1 MPKHAVRW
9 IVLLIVIA
17 CVVVLIRYAT
27 RPKPVEVTL
36 RPVTRDT
43 VVRTVANTRAGT
55 VKACQRAKLSPG
67 MGGQIAQLP
76 VKEGDRV
83 KSGQLLL
90 SLWNDDLAANVLL
103 VERQVTSSQARARSV
118 CLKADV
124 ARRSADRILQL
135 RRSDA
140 VSVEQAD
147 NAAAEADAYEAEC
160 QAARTET
167 EVYKAQLAVA
177 RANFNRTRLTAPF
190 DGVVAEINANLF
202 EYVTPSPVGI
212 PTPPAVDL
220 IDNTCFYVSAPID
233 EVDAADIRVDMTA
246 DISLDAYG
254 NRHFKGRVRRIADY
268 VLDIEKQART
278 VDVEVVFDQ
287 LPKNGKLLAGYSAD
301 IEVIIETHADVMR
314 IPTEAVIDGRR
325 VYVFSPETGAIHN
338 RDVKTGIANW
348 DYTEVLEGLNL
359 DEKVVIN
366 VDNPDLYDGSPAV
379 PQADSGGNRP

>member
-9 IVLLIVIA
+9 IILLVIVA
-17 CVVVLIRYAT
+17 GVVVLIRYAT

-76 VKEGDRV
+76 VKEGDQV

-103 VERQVTSSQARARSV
+103 AERQVTSSRARARSI

-124 ARRSADRILQL
+124 ARRSANRILQL

-167 EVYKAQLAVA
+167 DVRRAQLAVA
-177 RANFNRTRLTAPF
+177 RANFDRTRLTAPF

-220 IDNTCFYVSAPID
+220 INNTCFYVSAPID
-233 EVDAADIRVDMTA
+233 EVDAADIRVDMPA

-268 VLDIEKQART
+268 VLDTEKQART

-287 LPKNGKLLAGYSAD
+287 LPENGKLLAGYSAD
-301 IEVIIETHADVMR
+301 IEVITETHTDVMR
-314 IPTEAVIDGRR
+314 IPTEAVVDGRR
-325 VYVFSPETGAIHN
+325 VYVFSPETGTIRN
-338 RDVKTGIANW
+338 RDVKTGISNW
-348 DYTEVLEGLNL
+348 DYTEVLEGLSL

-366 VDNPDLYDGSPAV
+366 VDNPDLYDGSPAE
-379 PQADSGGNRP
+379 PQADSRENRP